1 MIQVHAAPVGHE
13 STSMDELIAAWVDGE
28 LAPVP
33 KLDVHRRGLR
43 HKAVSVFIMDGSN
56 VLIQRRA
63 MSKYHTP
70 GLWANTCCTHPRW
83 EESAADC
90 AVRRLREELGIT
102 GVYPAKRDTVEYRAD
117 VGNGMI
123 EHEVVDLFLAT
134 APKTLHVNPNP
145 AEVMQVEWIGL
156 YDLAA
161 EVARRP
167 SRFTPWLRIYLQHHQ
182 DAIFGNL
189 VRV

>member
-1 MIQVHAAPVGHE
+1 MTDPIP
-13 STSMDELIAAWVDGE
+13 AWVNGT
-28 LAPVP
+28 LTPVD
-33 KLDVHRRGLR
+33 KLEVHRKGLR
-43 HKAVSVFIMDGSN
+43 HKAVSVFVMDGEN

-63 MSKYHTP
+63 MGKYHTP

-83 EESAADC
+83 AEAPQDC

-102 GVYPAKRDTVEYRAD
+102 GLWPAFRDRVEYRAD
-117 VGNGMI
+117 VGGGMV
-123 EHEVVDLFLAT
+123 EHEVVDIFLAVT
-134 APKTLHVNPNP
+134 ERRIRVDPNP
-145 AEVMQVEWIGL
+145 AEVMQVEWVGF

-167 SRFTPWLRIYLQHHQ
+167 ERFTPWLRIYMDEHK
-182 DAIFGNL
+182 DRIFGTL